1 MRTWIVLCSV
11 SIAFGAGTSANRIR
25 DSATRAIA
33 LLQAGQKTWYSKIN
47 CHSCHHQFQPAMAFR
62 VARAHGIPV
71 DEATAH
77 ADAARAFPFT
87 DVDAAIQYRDVQET
101 TMDLG

>member
-11 SIAFGAGTSANRIR
+11 SIAFGAEPSPDQIR
-25 DSATRAIA
+25 DSATRAVA

-71 DEATAH
+71 DETIAH
-77 ADAARAFPFT
+77 GDAVKAFAFT
-87 DVDAAIQYRDVQET
+87 DLDAAIQCRDVQET
-101 TMDLG
+101 VM